1 MATITTPDLP
11 NPESKTNNRDSP
23 YDSPTS
29 TFYDDLITAYEGE
42 SLRRGTS
49 TGLSSDPT
57 IQELRNRLN
66 NDLNNG
72 IDAAKISMDLVFEEM
87 RTQMSFLINAFPLVE
102 MERQGGR
109 VQHTPPPEPSR
120 KSTLNPKARSPSQ
133 LVVERIMDT
142 ELKELRREQEQL
154 KLEQELE
161 QNRRN
166 TSDQQDD
173 GERKLRM

>member
-1 MATITTPDLP
+1 MATITTPDPLP
-11 NPESKTNNRDSP
+11 NPESKTDNRNSP

-29 TFYDDLITAYEGE
+29 TFYHDLITAYQGE
-42 SLRRGTS
+42 SILRRGTS

-66 NDLNNG
+66 NDLNNEF
-72 IDAAKISMDLVFEEM
+72 DAAKISMNLVFEEM
-87 RTQMSFLINAFPLVE
+87 RTQMLFLINDFPLDE
-102 MERQGGR
+102 MERKGGR
-109 VQHTPPPEPSR
+109 VQHTPPQ

-133 LVVERIMDT
+133 LVAERMMDK

-166 TSDQQDD
+166 TSDQPD
-173 GERKLRM
+173 GERKQLRM